1 MWEGSS
7 GHLLLLEACTAVEAC
22 CLAHGHTNTGT
33 GSNAASCPTLCH
45 WPSNRICL
53 SDLDCAFSET
63 LFSSATKYRQLLH
76 ELYAQL
82 FISAVKEEEMGLT
95 CLSPLFPAPSI
106 CAIAWSLQKYKSE
119 EELITEVEYCY
130 QYYPDLMSDIL
141 LRLAFKWLFSDQLIL
156 QVLNYFRPL
165 HSPPQN
171 YN

>member
-7 GHLLLLEACTAVEAC
+7 GRLLLLEACTAVEAC
-22 CLAHGHTNTGT
+22 CLAHGHTRTGT

-45 WPSNRICL
+45 WSSNRICL
-53 SDLDCAFSET
+53 SDLDCAT
-63 LFSSATKYRQLLH
+63 LFSSSTKYRQLLH
-76 ELYAQL
+76 ELYPQL
-82 FISAVKEEEMGLT
+82 FISAVKKGEMGLT
-95 CLSPLFPAPSI
+95 CLSPLFPAPFI
-106 CAIAWSLQKYKSE
+106 CAIARSLQKYKSE

-130 QYYPDLMSDIL
+130 QYYQNLMSHIL
-141 LRLAFKWLFSDQLIL
+141 LKLAFKWLFSDQLTL